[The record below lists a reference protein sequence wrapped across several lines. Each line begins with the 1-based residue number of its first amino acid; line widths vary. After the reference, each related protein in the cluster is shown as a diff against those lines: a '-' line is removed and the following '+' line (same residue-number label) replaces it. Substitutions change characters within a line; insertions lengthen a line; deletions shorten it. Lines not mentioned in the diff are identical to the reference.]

1 MSVSADFQA
10 QPETFPPALDTVLS
24 PLHDAWVEEAR
35 RFLEPA
41 ATASPPFWDR
51 WSVVRYLNDQFQ
63 ARYAL
68 ERALLEEL
76 RPFLQAH
83 HLDAIAAGEERV
95 ARLRLGL
102 DRIGRRRGT
111 AAEFAHLTGEFL
123 TALELWCAEI
133 ELAVGHIEPGDLPE
147 EGARILARLESAV
160 RPTA

>member
-1 MSVSADFQA
+1 MSGSAEFRV
-10 QPETFPPALDTVLS
+10 QPDALPRTLDTVLS

-35 RFLEPA
+35 RFLDPA
-41 ATASPPFWDR
+41 ATAAPPFWDR

-63 ARYAL
+63 ARFAL
-68 ERALLEEL
+68 ERALIEEL
-76 RPFLQAH
+76 RPFLQVH
-83 HLDAIAAGEERV
+83 HMDAIAAGEERV

-102 DRIGRRRGT
+102 DRLGRRRGT
-111 AAEFAHLTGEFL
+111 AAEFAYMTGEFL

-147 EGARILARLESAV
+147 EGARILAHLESAV